1 MIEYIALT
9 NFLSFKDRTILN
21 FKATKEKPRG
31 ALSGEDWWTEIDGSK
46 ILKIA
51 FLLGNNG
58 SGKTNFL
65 NSISVLNE
73 IITINHQSK
82 SSIRNRLPRVS
93 FKLSHETENAPSII
107 EVAFYT
113 GGYRYIYYV
122 SWNSDYISEE
132 SLKRQIGKRK
142 EKTIFERTF
151 DEDKDIT
158 IVRFPEKSIVPEAA
172 QAIITENV
180 LKNSSV
186 ISIYDNK
193 NFECPDIRNVF
204 EYFRYVDLWNVKK
217 YDLASMLASRSNE
230 QLLKPI
236 LLTILKDLGSS
247 ICDYKVDNL
256 SFDITNDEREFLL
269 MRMTEDEYRSR
280 FPGDKRSIQ
289 KLQFGYKVE
298 DIEEKIWLPENLE
311 SEGTLEAIRLII
323 VLFDS
328 IWRGTPIAIDEF
340 AQSIHPKA
348 LEFIL
353 SFFLK
358 STNSGQ
364 VFIATQ
370 ALILLK
376 WSSLRRDSIRFFEK
390 DKRTGCSSYTTVNNR
405 TFHRNNDIYDAYM
418 NKTFGGDI
426 GITETEPWKAT
437 LDKIA
442 RCMKEREWNY

>member
-9 NFLSFKDRTILN
+9 NFLSFKDRTLLN

-142 EKTIFERTF
+142 EKIIFERSF
-151 DEDKDIT
+151 DTDKDIT
-158 IVRFPEKSIVPEAA
+158 IVKFPEKSIVPGAA

-328 IWRGTPIAIDEF
+328 IWRGIPIAIDEF

-353 SFFLK
+353 AFFLK
-358 STNSGQ
+358 STNCGQ

-390 DKRTGCSSYTTVNNR
+390 DKRTGCSSYTIVNNR

-426 GITETEPWKAT
+426 GITETEPWKET

-442 RCMKEREWNY
+442 KCMKEREWSY